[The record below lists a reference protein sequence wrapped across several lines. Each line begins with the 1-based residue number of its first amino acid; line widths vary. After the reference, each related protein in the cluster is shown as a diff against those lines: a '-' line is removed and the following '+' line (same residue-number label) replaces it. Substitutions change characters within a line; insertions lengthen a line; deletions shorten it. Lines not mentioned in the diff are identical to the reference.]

1 MEATTIKIYPNTKSD
16 LDKLKNN
23 DESYDLIITKLLSE
37 VKRKYLV
44 KELVE
49 AYGKKAE
56 EDKQVEKE
64 WNNISVDWD

>member
-1 MEATTIKIYPNTKSD
+1 MEATTIKIYPGTKSD

-49 AYGKKAE
+49 AYGKKTE
-56 EDKQVEKE
+56 EDKQIEKE
-64 WNNISVDWD
+64 WSKTSVDWD

>member
-1 MEATTIKIYPNTKSD
+1 MEATTIKIYPDTKND
-16 LDKLKNN
+16 LDELRND
-23 DESYDLIITKLLSE
+23 DESYDSIITKLLSE
-37 VKRKYLV
+37 VKHKHLI

-64 WNNISVDWD
+64 WNKTSADWD